1 MDKLLGSRKGII
13 LEMFAVFIVCA
24 FLASSLV
31 PSIGHSATTANT
43 KSIYD
48 VYSNPF
54 VSSNNNSSNAGY
66 VKYTL
71 VLLNNTLVNGNFV
84 NNAGNGIG
92 PSGVAYDSSNGYLY
106 VTNLNSNSVSV
117 INGASNTVIDTIA
130 VGLEPRGVAFDSSN
144 GYLYVA
150 NYNSGT
156 ISIIATTTGSAT
168 YPVTFTESG
177 LPNGTTWA
185 VTFNGTTE
193 SSTTNAITFSRP
205 NGTYSYTIGTV
216 SGYSASPSSGSITV
230 SGNNIKQ
237 AITFTPTTTSAS
249 KYTVTFTE
257 SGLPTGTTWYVNITG
272 GASYSS
278 ATGTI
283 TFSEPNGTYTYTVA
297 TGDKEY
303 APSPASGSFIVN
315 GATPVKVAITF
326 TESGSS
332 SQLGL
337 NDYIIIAAVVI
348 GVVIALILLVM
359 YRRKKAPKGVQPMNQ
374 NMQQNPPQN
383 NPPQQ

>member
-117 INGASNTVIDTIA
+117 INGASNTVIYTIA
-130 VGLEPRGVAFDSSN
+130 V
-144 GYLYVA
+144 
-150 NYNSGT
+150 
-156 ISIIATTTGSAT
+156 
-168 YPVTFTESG
+168 
-177 LPNGTTWA
+177 
-185 VTFNGTTE
+185 
-193 SSTTNAITFSRP
+193 
-205 NGTYSYTIGTV
+205 
-216 SGYSASPSSGSITV
+216 
-230 SGNNIKQ
+230 
-237 AITFTPTTTSAS
+237 
-249 KYTVTFTE
+249 
-257 SGLPTGTTWYVNITG
+257 
-272 GASYSS
+272 
-278 ATGTI
+278 
-283 TFSEPNGTYTYTVA
+283 
-297 TGDKEY
+297 
-303 APSPASGSFIVN
+303 
-315 GATPVKVAITF
+315 
-326 TESGSS
+326 
-332 SQLGL
+332 
-337 NDYIIIAAVVI
+337 
-348 GVVIALILLVM
+348 
-359 YRRKKAPKGVQPMNQ
+359 
-374 NMQQNPPQN
+374 
-383 NPPQQ
+383 